1 MVATKPPSREKRVE
15 LHSYAI
21 TVPRDEVAL
30 MLRAV
35 TRLVDE
41 GFGSQQIAEVIA
53 TLDLLYSGDV
63 LTKRYKVAHG
73 DRYAELEIQIFLDNP
88 TEPALY
94 FFAPH
99 ALRQRIAQYGED
111 LKQMLHDRNQFVD
124 GPERLVDASP
134 GDEGWE
140 IRGEGL
146 GIRD

>member
-41 GFGSQQIAEVIA
+41 GFGGQQIAEVIA
-53 TLDLLYSGDV
+53 KLDLLDSGDV

-73 DRYAELEIQIFLDNP
+73 DRYAELDI
-88 TEPALY
+88 
-94 FFAPH
+94 
-99 ALRQRIAQYGED
+99 
-111 LKQMLHDRNQFVD
+111 
-124 GPERLVDASP
+124 
-134 GDEGWE
+134 
-140 IRGEGL
+140 
-146 GIRD
+146 